1 MKVSKNL
8 EFRFFQKLLPFLDGA
23 FSLEAAGED
32 ESGGSKTAEDDGGS
46 LIEPESFAKEYPR
59 RHGRARS
66 TDTASLGIRS
76 LEALSQCLSLLH
88 THDVYQVGGSCM
100 CVCIAREC
108 YSV

>member
-32 ESGGSKTAEDDGGS
+32 DGGS
-46 LIEPESFAKEYPR
+46 LIEAESFAKEYSQ
-59 RHGRARS
+59 HGRARS
-66 TDTASLGIRS
+66 TDAASLGHQS